1 MDLRRSKP
9 FALLPAPNWFIQL
22 TFGAS
27 HLLNRAA
34 SLPHHKHEPS
44 EGMKSDYELA
54 LGSLSPSDARGVQSS
69 LKLIETWQQPEF
81 RLPAIVWR
89 NAILSVV
96 DAVALP
102 VLLRAVGSIGKLDAE
117 VNNVESPLAFAQI
130 TKNSVMRLGRTVD
143 GLEQRNGAQTTV
155 ALTRL
160 LGDTGA
166 KWFSV
171 SVAKDLALKDTL
183 QLAALALTADGCRHV
198 YSSLMWSD
206 SFECQ
211 SPREKSHMAQQ
222 SVLQSFGAAFWSFAL
237 ATRCL
242 DTADEQETQAAI
254 SEAHRQQLYADL
266 DNVLGEDIS
275 RVASYLLSQLERVS
289 LGRSVSQ
296 SFDEMYEF
304 ESKAR
309 LLCWRFIAVIDVE
322 LLRLNRIANSSWK
335 RRRKLD
341 VLHVPRL
348 KTSLT
353 QRIYMR
359 NAGDLLNDI
368 MYPMPKL

>member
-22 TFGAS
+22 TFGAR

-44 EGMKSDYELA
+44 EGMKRDYELA
-54 LGSLSPSDARGVQSS
+54 LGSLSPSDAKGVHKS
-69 LKLIETWQQPEF
+69 LKLIERWQQPEF

-117 VNNVESPLAFAQI
+117 VNNVESPLTVAQI

-143 GLEQRNGAQTTV
+143 GLEKHNGAQTTV
-155 ALTRL
+155 ELTRL
-160 LGDTGA
+160 LGDIGA

-183 QLAALALTADGCRHV
+183 QLAALALAADGCRHV
-198 YSSLMWSD
+198 YSSLMWAD

-222 SVLQSFGAAFWSFAL
+222 SVLQSFDAAFWSFAL

-242 DTADEQETQAAI
+242 DSADEQETQAAI
-254 SEAHRQQLYADL
+254 SKEHKQQLYTDL

-275 RVASYLLSQLERVS
+275 SVASYLLSQLESASFRS
-289 LGRSVSQ
+289 SVSMT
-296 SFDEMYEF
+296 FDETHEF
-304 ESKAR
+304 EAKAR
-309 LLCWRFIAVIDVE
+309 LLCWRFIAAIDVE
-322 LLRLNRIANSSWK
+322 IQRLHRIANSSWK
-335 RRRKLD
+335 KRRKLG

-348 KTSLT
+348 KTSMT

-359 NAGDLLNDI
+359 NAGNLLIDL
-368 MYPMPKL
+368 MYPMAKL